1 MSPNSKHNYCIIMA
15 GGGGAAFWPVAR
27 ESLPKQFIPS
37 PGGDGKSF
45 LARTYE
51 RYSRIF
57 PTENIFVVTLAR
69 FRDKALAA
77 LPGLKEENL
86 LLEPYSRNTAPCIAY
101 AAYTLL
107 KKDPEAMMVVS
118 PSDLVIREEEMF
130 FQTIADA
137 LEKASGR
144 EILMSIGIIPTRP
157 ETGFGYIQALGGNT
171 SSKPG
176 KPLKVKTFTEKPDAA
191 LAEVFFRSGEFF
203 WNSGIVISSAETFR
217 SEMERFVPEVTR
229 LFVGWEM
236 NLGTP
241 DEKAFIERAY
251 ADCPKVSI
259 DYGVMEK
266 TDIAWIYPARF
277 GWDDVSSW
285 STLYDNFREGDEPL
299 VFAPASL
306 VSDSPGTII
315 YSTVKG
321 KMVAVKGLEGFAVV
335 DTPDALLICPKD
347 DPSISDLLSP
357 LVHPKYKKYR

>member
-15 GGGGAAFWPVAR
+15 GGGGTSFWPLTR
-27 ESLPKQFIPS
+27 EDVPKQFLPS
-37 PGGDGKSF
+37 PDGGKCF
-45 LARTYE
+45 LERTYD

-57 PTENIFVVTLAR
+57 PKENIFVVTLTR
-69 FRDKALAA
+69 FREMALAA

-101 AAYTLL
+101 ATYTLL
-107 KKDPEAMMVVS
+107 KRDPEAMMVVS
-118 PSDLVIREEEMF
+118 PSDLVILEAEEF
-130 FQTIADA
+130 FQTVADA

-144 EILMSIGIIPTRP
+144 GILMSIGVVPTRP
-157 ETGFGYIQALGGNT
+157 DTGFGYIQALKGDT
-171 SSKPG
+171 SSEPG
-176 KPLKVKTFTEKPDAA
+176 KPLKVKTFTEKPDAS

-217 SEMERFVPEVTR
+217 SEMERLVPEVTK

-277 GWDDVSSW
+277 GWDDISSW
-285 STLYDNFREGDEPL
+285 NSLYEKFREGNEPV
-299 VFAPASL
+299 VFASASL
-306 VSDSPGTII
+306 VSDSPGTLIH
-315 YSTVKG
+315 SAVKG
-321 KMVAVKGLEGFAVV
+321 KLVAVKGLEGFAVI

-347 DPSISDLLSP
+347 DASIADLLSP